1 MIIATAGHVDH
12 GKTSLV
18 LALTQTHT
26 DSTAEE
32 QRRGMTIDLGFAY
45 SHLAGPVLHGVDSS
59 TTPLGFVDV
68 PGHERFVRNML
79 AGVAAIDLALLV
91 VAADD
96 GPMPQTHEHLAI
108 LGLLGVP
115 RCVVVLSKIDRV
127 PPDRLAQARQEIGA
141 LLAPGPYAQA
151 PVFAVAAPS
160 GAGLPALRQHLLG
173 ASRAL
178 AARPA
183 TGWFRLAVDRSF
195 LRPGAGRIVTGAVLS
210 GAVQVGDVLTVS
222 PQGSSARVRGLH
234 AQNRPASQ
242 AQAGQRCALNL
253 VGLDGRHAAPAR
265 GDWVLASAAHRPTQ
279 RIDVALRVLA
289 SAGRPLAHRA
299 ALQLHIGAAAVPARL
314 AVLGSGAIAPG
325 ASGLAQ
331 LVLAAPVAALHGDR
345 FILRDAAAN
354 HTLAGGQVVDP
365 FGPVRGRSRPVRVA
379 QLAALACPAPAQAL
393 AALLAI
399 EPAGVDLARFA
410 LARNL
415 PPDEAGPALAAVPMQ
430 RIAADNGPLGLAPG
444 HWSALAERAL
454 AALAAW
460 HVAQPASLG
469 APAAA
474 LAVWMKDGLPDG
486 LPDGLRDRRPDGQRD
501 GRPDGQRDGVPH
513 RQPGAATQR
522 PLLHAALAA
531 LVTAGS
537 VQRDGLCYRLAGHRP
552 LLGPADSDLL
562 ARLADLLRPAGL
574 RPPIVGA
581 LATQLGLP
589 LPALLDFLARL
600 QPMGVLVRLA
610 PNRFYLPET
619 VADLAAQARQLAQAS
634 GAAGFDAAAYRDHTG
649 IGRNLTVQVLE
660 FLDREGLTRFDG
672 QRRRWVG

>member
-26 DSTAEE
+26 DSLAEE
-32 QRRGMTIDLGFAY
+32 KRRGMTIDLGFAY
-45 SHLAGPVLHGVDSS
+45 SHLAGPASAGPGFDGAG
-59 TTPLGFVDV
+59 TGPDAADAGTPALGFVDV

-127 PPDRLAQARQEIGA
+127 PPDRQAQARREISA
-141 LLAPGPYAQA
+141 LLATGPYAQA

-160 GAGLPALRQHLLG
+160 GTGLAALRQHLLG

-178 AARPA
+178 ALRPA

-195 LRPGAGRIVTGAVLS
+195 LQPGAGRIVTGAVLS
-210 GAVQVGDVLTVS
+210 GAVRVGDVLQVS
-222 PQGSSARVRGLH
+222 PLGGSARVRGLH
-234 AQNRPASQ
+234 AQNRPASR

-265 GDWVLASAAHRPTQ
+265 GDWVLAPAAHAPTD

-289 SAGRPLAHRA
+289 SASRPLPHRA
-299 ALQLHIGAAAVPARL
+299 LLHLHIGAAAVPVRL
-314 AVLGSGAIAPG
+314 AVLGGAAIEPG

-345 FILRDAAAN
+345 FILRDAAA
-354 HTLAGGQVVDP
+354 HRTLAGGQVVDP
-365 FGPVRGRSRPVRVA
+365 FGPVRGRSRPARAA
-379 QLAALACPAPAQAL
+379 QLAALAGPAPAQAL
-393 AALLAI
+393 AALLAT
-399 EPAGVDLARFA
+399 EPAGVDLTRFA

-415 PPDEAGPALAAVPMQ
+415 PPDEAAAALAAVPMQ
-430 RIAADNGPLGLAPG
+430 RVATDSGPLGLAPA
-444 HWSALAERAL
+444 HWLALGDRVV

-460 HVAQPASLG
+460 HAARPASLG
-469 APAAA
+469 AGVPA
-474 LAVWMKDGLPDG
+474 LAAWLKGGIAGGEDGPT
-486 LPDGLRDRRPDGQRD
+486 
-501 GRPDGQRDGVPH
+501 
-513 RQPGAATQR
+513 GAAGQASTGAAGGAVNP
-522 PLLHAALAA
+522 PLLRAVLAA
-531 LVTAGS
+531 LVQDGAL
-537 VQRDGLCYRLAGHRP
+537 QRDGLRYRLAGHRP
-552 LLGPADSDLL
+552 LLCPADSDLL
-562 ARLADLLRPAGL
+562 ARVADVLRPAGL

-589 LPALLDFLARL
+589 LPALLDFLARIH
-600 QPMGVLVRLA
+600 PMGALVRLA
-610 PNRFYLPET
+610 PNRYFLPDT
-619 VADLAAQARQLAQAS
+619 VADLAHQARQLALSS

-660 FLDREGLTRFDG
+660 FLDHEGLTRFDG

>member
-18 LALTQTHT
+18 LALTQTDT
-26 DSTAEE
+26 DRLAEE
-32 QRRGMTIDLGFAY
+32 KRRGMTIDLGFAY
-45 SHLAGPVLHGVDSS
+45 SQLDDPQRGTAGLHGLPPDAAEPSAAA
-59 TTPLGFVDV
+59 LGFVDV

-79 AGVAAIDLALLV
+79 AGVAAIDMALLV

-108 LGLLGVP
+108 LALLGVP

-127 PPDRLAQARQEIGA
+127 PPDRLAEARREISA
-141 LLAPGPYAQA
+141 LLAHGPYAQA

-160 GAGLPALRQHLLG
+160 GTGLPALRQHLLG

-178 AARPA
+178 AERPT

-299 ALQLHIGAAAVPARL
+299 ALQLHIGAAALPARL
-314 AVLGSGAIAPG
+314 AVLGSAAIAPG

-365 FGPVRGRSRPVRVA
+365 FGPVRGRSRPARAARAA
-379 QLAALACPAPAQAL
+379 QLAALCWPAPAQAL

-399 EPAGVDLARFA
+399 EPGGVDLARFA

-415 PPDEAGPALAAVPMQ
+415 PPDVAGPVLGAVPMQ
-430 RIAADNGPLGLAPG
+430 RVAVTGGPLALSPG
-444 HWSALAERAL
+444 HWTALGDRL
-454 AALAAW
+454 IAALSAW
-460 HVAQPASLG
+460 HAARPDSLG
-469 APAAA
+469 AGEAA
-474 LAVWMKDGLPDG
+474 LAVLMKHGTPDALNHGL
-486 LPDGLRDRRPDGQRD
+486 
-501 GRPDGQRDGVPH
+501 
-513 RQPGAATQR
+513 PGAAVQR

-531 LVTAGS
+531 LVQDGAL
-537 VQRDGLCYRLAGHRP
+537 QREGLRYRLAGHQP
-552 LLGPADSDLL
+552 VLSAADRDLL
-562 ARLADLLRPAGL
+562 AQVAAVLRPAGL
-574 RPPIVGA
+574 RPPIVGE
-581 LATQLGLP
+581 LATHLALP
-589 LPALLDFLARL
+589 LPALLDFLARSSAL
-600 QPMGVLVRLA
+600 GALVRVA

-619 VADLAAQARQLAQAS
+619 VADLAGQAQALAGQA
-634 GAAGFDAAAYRDHTG
+634 GAAGFDAAAYRDRTG

-660 FLDREGLTRFDG
+660 FLDHEGLTRFDG
-672 QRRRWVG
+672 QRRRWVR